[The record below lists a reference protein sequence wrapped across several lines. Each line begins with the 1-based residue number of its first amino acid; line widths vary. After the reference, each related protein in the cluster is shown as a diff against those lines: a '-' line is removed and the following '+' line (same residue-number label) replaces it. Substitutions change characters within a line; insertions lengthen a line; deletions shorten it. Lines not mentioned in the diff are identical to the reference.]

1 MRTYTYL
8 LSLFACLM
16 LLASKSMAQ
25 PYTLRH
31 LGIED
36 GLSNNYV
43 TDIVQDSQGCIWIAT
58 EAGLNRFNGK
68 DFTVYNTHNSDIAG
82 DALTRLLYDPEENKL
97 WVGTKTGISL
107 LDCRTQEFEQSTP
120 FDSIDMNNNI
130 VSISPAADGGIW
142 VANHYGKI
150 VHYNKTGGKVTILSR
165 ENIQGLPHSHWSVF
179 DNGKGQLYVGHSGE
193 GMSIID
199 LKSVEA
205 LGFQVAREVT
215 RDDIREVDIC
225 FLEKDGYRV
234 ELVSPYSATS
244 VVAGLL
250 KKYKN
255 CPYHICYETSH
266 FEEALEELT
275 SHGYV
280 MMGSPTPAPAI
291 DQHPVVFLMNASL
304 GMIELLDLG

>member
-1 MRTYTYL
+1 MSTLTIHHIGYL
-8 LSLFACLM
+8 V
-16 LLASKSMAQ
+16 K
-25 PYTLRH
+25 
-31 LGIED
+31 
-36 GLSNNYV
+36 
-43 TDIVQDSQGCIWIAT
+43 
-58 EAGLNRFNGK
+58 
-68 DFTVYNTHNSDIAG
+68 
-82 DALTRLLYDPEENKL
+82 
-97 WVGTKTGISL
+97 
-107 LDCRTQEFEQSTP
+107 
-120 FDSIDMNNNI
+120 
-130 VSISPAADGGIW
+130 
-142 VANHYGKI
+142 KI
-150 VHYNKTGGKVTILSR
+150 VPAIRS
-165 ENIQGLPHSHWSVF
+165 F
-179 DNGKGQLYVGHSGE
+179 
-193 GMSIID
+193 
-199 LKSVEA
+199 EA

-291 DQHPVVFLMNASL
+291 DQHTVVFLMNASL

>member
-1 MRTYTYL
+1 MSTLTIHHIGYL
-8 LSLFACLM
+8 V
-16 LLASKSMAQ
+16 K
-25 PYTLRH
+25 
-31 LGIED
+31 
-36 GLSNNYV
+36 
-43 TDIVQDSQGCIWIAT
+43 
-58 EAGLNRFNGK
+58 
-68 DFTVYNTHNSDIAG
+68 
-82 DALTRLLYDPEENKL
+82 
-97 WVGTKTGISL
+97 
-107 LDCRTQEFEQSTP
+107 
-120 FDSIDMNNNI
+120 
-130 VSISPAADGGIW
+130 
-142 VANHYGKI
+142 KI
-150 VHYNKTGGKVTILSR
+150 VPAIRS
-165 ENIQGLPHSHWSVF
+165 F
-179 DNGKGQLYVGHSGE
+179 
-193 GMSIID
+193 
-199 LKSVEA
+199 EA

-291 DQHPVVFLMNASL
+291 DQHPVVFLTNASL

>member
-1 MRTYTYL
+1 MSTLTIHHIGYL
-8 LSLFACLM
+8 V
-16 LLASKSMAQ
+16 K
-25 PYTLRH
+25 
-31 LGIED
+31 
-36 GLSNNYV
+36 
-43 TDIVQDSQGCIWIAT
+43 
-58 EAGLNRFNGK
+58 
-68 DFTVYNTHNSDIAG
+68 
-82 DALTRLLYDPEENKL
+82 
-97 WVGTKTGISL
+97 
-107 LDCRTQEFEQSTP
+107 
-120 FDSIDMNNNI
+120 
-130 VSISPAADGGIW
+130 
-142 VANHYGKI
+142 KI
-150 VHYNKTGGKVTILSR
+150 VPAIRS
-165 ENIQGLPHSHWSVF
+165 F
-179 DNGKGQLYVGHSGE
+179 
-193 GMSIID
+193 
-199 LKSVEA
+199 EA

-280 MMGSPTPAPAI
+280 MMGSPRPAPAI

-304 GMIELLDLG
+304 GMI

>member
-1 MRTYTYL
+1 MSTLTIHHIGYL
-8 LSLFACLM
+8 V
-16 LLASKSMAQ
+16 K
-25 PYTLRH
+25 
-31 LGIED
+31 
-36 GLSNNYV
+36 
-43 TDIVQDSQGCIWIAT
+43 
-58 EAGLNRFNGK
+58 
-68 DFTVYNTHNSDIAG
+68 
-82 DALTRLLYDPEENKL
+82 
-97 WVGTKTGISL
+97 
-107 LDCRTQEFEQSTP
+107 
-120 FDSIDMNNNI
+120 
-130 VSISPAADGGIW
+130 
-142 VANHYGKI
+142 KI
-150 VHYNKTGGKVTILSR
+150 VPAIRS
-165 ENIQGLPHSHWSVF
+165 F
-179 DNGKGQLYVGHSGE
+179 
-193 GMSIID
+193 
-199 LKSVEA
+199 EA
-205 LGFQVAREVT
+205 LGFQVVREVI

-234 ELVSPYSATS
+234 ELVSPYSVTS